1 MKVSRSKRFNEICS
15 PYISEISEKC
25 KTDSSLTDEMRKLAQ
40 KFVKSLHIDASSQDT
55 IDAFKEYADNHGI
68 INIDSMA
75 DGEFGQLIDFLLGE
89 ETSDIVKNYIR
100 NMPRQAYTERWNRR
114 SQRTRMVKPHISN
127 LYYLLS
133 ITFRYHASKR
143 TPSDILSGGRTPEE
157 VKEFEEASF
166 LNQDLWLAAMIMSGN
181 RECIDWLS
189 EAMTSE
195 TNFKKMTY
203 EHFRAIARSGNH
215 ELLELEGKLLMAARL
230 QEGLRQAI
238 VETMDCGLPES
249 FIHIFNVIRDNNL
262 QRFASVKRGVA
273 VTTGL
278 GEQDAPDR
286 ITDKFINLIHS
297 YINSRDEARKGIESD
312 NAMDVLLGLWATG
325 FVEVL
330 DTVPLIEKIIA
341 EAPAYKVE
349 AAMLYLECS
358 NFIRSTAGWHLS
370 PSTPATPTMPSWPER
385 LNIIFLKN
393 PTHMAVSCTHGIC
406 ATPRKSMCRRFPT
419 ISTARRRPRL
429 ISSLW
434 PVFSTT

>member
-1 MKVSRSKRFNEICS
+1 
-15 PYISEISEKC
+15 
-25 KTDSSLTDEMRKLAQ
+25 
-40 KFVKSLHIDASSQDT
+40 
-55 IDAFKEYADNHGI
+55 
-68 INIDSMA
+68 
-75 DGEFGQLIDFLLGE
+75 
-89 ETSDIVKNYIR
+89 
-100 NMPRQAYTERWNRR
+100 MPRQAYTERWNRR

-312 NAMDVLLGLWATG
+312 NAMDVFLGLWATG

-330 DTVPLIEKIIA
+330 DTVPLIEKLIA

>member
-25 KTDSSLTDEMRKLAQ
+25 KTDSSLPDEMRKLAQ
-40 KFVKSLHIDASSQDT
+40 KFVKSLLIDTSSQDT

-89 ETSDIVKNYIR
+89 ETGDIVKNYIR
-100 NMPRQAYTERWNRR
+100 NMPRQAYTEGWNRR

-127 LYYLLS
+127 LYNLLS
-133 ITFRYHASKR
+133 ITFLYHASKR
-143 TPSDILSGGRTPEE
+143 TPGEILSGGRTPEE
-157 VKEFEEASF
+157 VKEFEDVSF
-166 LNQDLWLAAMIMSGN
+166 YYQGLWLASMIMSGDM
-181 RECIDWLS
+181 ECIAWLS

-195 TNFKKMTY
+195 TNFKKMNY
-203 EHFRAIARSGNH
+203 GHFRAIAKSGNPV
-215 ELLELEGKLLMAARL
+215 LLELEGKLLMAARL

-249 FIHIFNVIRDNNL
+249 FLYILNVIRDNNL
-262 QRFASVKRGVA
+262 QRFASVKRAVA

-312 NAMDVLLGLWATG
+312 NAMEVFLGLWATG
-325 FVEVL
+325 FVEVQ
-330 DTVPLIEKIIA
+330 DTVPLIEKLIA
-341 EAPAYKVE
+341 EA
-349 AAMLYLECS
+349 
-358 NFIRSTAGWHLS
+358 
-370 PSTPATPTMPSWPER
+370 
-385 LNIIFLKN
+385 
-393 PTHMAVSCTHGIC
+393 
-406 ATPRKSMCRRFPT
+406 
-419 ISTARRRPRL
+419 
-429 ISSLW
+429 
-434 PVFSTT
+434 